1 MKAADRVR
9 ALNSPK
15 SSPAAAVT
23 CTSVLYFSL
32 FLLLY
37 CLHCTNLCSV
47 AAMIMLYCW
56 CFCAC

>member
-47 AAMIMLYCW
+47 AAMIMLYC
-56 CFCAC
+56 